1 MIWNSR
7 RVVIL
12 LALSAGLTGCGSSST
27 PLSDALAALRAGD
40 RTAFLAAKERAVE
53 IMKTAKTVAQT
64 RCGGLD
70 PTEFRKRNEML
81 AIANLDRESLFAKG
95 EDERLVYALNV
106 AGYLKSDSAFL
117 EAVLNYDSNAGRCP
131 PLDAKQKADFQAATS
146 KDQDME
152 RARQNVLAD
161 WVSAKKREYG
171 QDTFESNMRSAAN
184 RLTNVGLSSKWP
196 TKVILADSD

>member
-1 MIWNSR
+1 MIWNLR
-7 RVVIL
+7 PVVIL
-12 LALSAGLTGCGSSST
+12 LAFSAGLTGCGSSST

-53 IMKTAKTVAQT
+53 VMKTAKTVAQT
-64 RCGGLD
+64 RCGGVD
-70 PTEFRKRNEML
+70 PTEIRKRNEML
-81 AIANLDRESLFAKG
+81 AIQNLDRESLFAKG

-106 AGYLKSDSAFL
+106 VGYLKSDTAFL
-117 EAVLNYDSNAGRCP
+117 EAVLGYNATQCP
-131 PLDAKQKADFQAATS
+131 PLDAKQKVDFQAATS

-152 RARQNVLAD
+152 RARQNVLSN
-161 WVSAKKREYG
+161 WVSDKKREYG
-171 QDTFESNMRSAAN
+171 EDSFESNMRSAAN